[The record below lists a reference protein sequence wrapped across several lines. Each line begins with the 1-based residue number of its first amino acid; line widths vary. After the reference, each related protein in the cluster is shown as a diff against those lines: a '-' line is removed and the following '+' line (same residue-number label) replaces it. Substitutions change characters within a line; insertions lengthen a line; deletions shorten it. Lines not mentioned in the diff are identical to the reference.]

1 MLGNA
6 MSALFRRPFR
16 FRLFLDQMQFVGVG
30 SLPIIMLVGFFS
42 GAVSAQQAITALR
55 IFNQERFVGATVG
68 ISLAQE
74 LAPVFTGLMITARA
88 GSGMATEL
96 GSMRITEQIDALST
110 FAVDPIQYLV
120 TPRVIATTLIMPI
133 MGMVFNIVGLLGAYL
148 FSIYFEHIDLGQF
161 IEQFTFWTDPEG
173 LHHRRDEGAG
183 VRDHPVGC
191 CLLPGLLRARR
202 RQGGRPGDH
211 PRRGLG
217 LGLDPGGRLLSH
229 RRVPYSLALPVNQ
242 PPASTSHPPTAPAGS
257 AGPAGG
263 NPLAQR
269 DERWQIRVRG
279 LNKTFGPQHVLRG
292 IDLDIERGR
301 TNIIIGGSGQGK
313 SVLMKHLMGLLRP
326 DSGQIWVDGVDVV
339 PFSDA
344 EMGKLRRKYG
354 MVFQYAALFDSMNVV
369 ENIAFPLIERYNLS
383 RAEIMERV
391 RDLLRRLDLANVDG
405 IEQKIPPELSGGQRK
420 RVGLARALI
429 DRPEILLYD
438 EPTTGLDPVATKN
451 VDEMIRRTA
460 DDFGVTSVVIS
471 HDMASTFRIGD
482 RISMLD
488 QGKIVV
494 SGTSE
499 EVLVS
504 RHPALREFVETS
516 GLVAPEQGGQ
526 A

>member
-1 MLGNA
+1 
-6 MSALFRRPFR
+6 
-16 FRLFLDQMQFVGVG
+16 
-30 SLPIIMLVGFFS
+30 
-42 GAVSAQQAITALR
+42 
-55 IFNQERFVGATVG
+55 
-68 ISLAQE
+68 
-74 LAPVFTGLMITARA
+74 
-88 GSGMATEL
+88 
-96 GSMRITEQIDALST
+96 
-110 FAVDPIQYLV
+110 
-120 TPRVIATTLIMPI
+120 
-133 MGMVFNIVGLLGAYL
+133 
-148 FSIYFEHIDLGQF
+148 
-161 IEQFTFWTDPEG
+161 
-173 LHHRRDEGAG
+173 
-183 VRDHPVGC
+183 
-191 CLLPGLLRARR
+191 
-202 RQGGRPGDH
+202 
-211 PRRGLG
+211 
-217 LGLDPGGRLLSH
+217 
-229 RRVPYSLALPVNQ
+229 VNQ
-242 PPASTSHPPTAPAGS
+242 PPASTTQSPAAPAAS

-369 ENIAFPLIERYNLS
+369 ENIAFPLIERYKLS

-405 IEQKIPPELSGGQRK
+405 IEQKIPPELSGGQRT

-460 DDFGVTSVVIS
+460 DEFGVTSVVIS

-488 QGKIVV
+488 QGKIAV
-494 SGTSE
+494 SGTPG
-499 EVLVS
+499 EVLAS

-516 GLVAPEQGGQ
+516 GLVAPGQGGQ